1 MTKIG
6 KYLTILKIE
15 LDDSMNDFAEMLAC
29 CRDDTEKQRIT
40 DYVGKGNEV
49 IIRQEMSGLQSCIE
63 SIRGTDPASFAS
75 IGEAEQEILA
85 LFRRTV
91 ERQGY
96 PQALLVHI
104 KEISSRVNDFVEKRK
119 I

>member
-6 KYLTILKIE
+6 KYLAILTLE
-15 LDDSMNDFAEMLAC
+15 LEDSMNDFTEMLAC
-29 CRDDTEKQRIT
+29 CRDDAEKQRIT

-63 SIRGTDPASFAS
+63 SIRGIDPASFVS

-85 LFRRTV
+85 LFRQTV

-104 KEISSRVNDFVEKRK
+104 REITARVNDFVEKRK
-119 I
+119 K